1 MHTSEKIKMDS
12 KIKKNFRFPVTAD
25 MAPVSSLLVYY
36 VTEGGEPVS
45 DVASFHVKLLHKEV
59 YYIDSILII

>member
-1 MHTSEKIKMDS
+1 M
-12 KIKKNFRFPVTAD
+12 TAD

-45 DVASFHVKLLHKEV
+45 DVASFHVRLLHKEV
-59 YYIDSILII
+59 RMNFDFMKFEIDG

>member
-1 MHTSEKIKMDS
+1 
-12 KIKKNFRFPVTAD
+12 

-45 DVASFHVKLLHKEV
+45 DVVSFHVRLLHKEV
-59 YYIDSILII
+59 IIDFVALSQDAFSITPAEESIQI